1 MDHEQQ
7 GPLLA
12 RPGAA
17 QELMTA
23 DWRVLYCFALPW
35 KSLATDWYSEVDA
48 VGTRVGITTAVVHE
62 GKLMFPA

>member
-48 VGTRVGITTAVVHE
+48 VGTAAMAENTSLLLLSMRE
-62 GKLMFPA
+62 N